1 MTTREQNL
9 YHVTPSTNDVK
20 TSKEAW
26 CATRDAMADLAPE
39 GPHYLESLDLEEE
52 VEERVLRYHRRQLEE
67 PVPQLHYLEYDVDE
81 HLVHTTV
88 PEPIRIRGVGG
99 TTMSVIYIPPSPYH
113 N

>member
-1 MTTREQNL
+1 M
-9 YHVTPSTNDVK
+9 
-20 TSKEAW
+20 TSKQIAKRRGR
-26 CATRDAMADLAPE
+26 ATRDAMADLAPE

-99 TTMSVIYIPPSPYH
+99 TTMLVTYIPLSPYH